1 MTKLAANEGAIAP
14 AKKRPNAAPGSRRHL
29 KGPPVEV
36 FVYRVIYG
44 RKGRGGRRE
53 YVGNVVPEIA
63 VAFAQRAGPGVYR
76 LEFRDA
82 RRWVVAV
89 RMVLVQA
96 DGSWGFVGR
105 AKRSPARR
113 KHPPPWNGRRR

>member
-1 MTKLAANEGAIAP
+1 MTALAGNEGATAP

-44 RKGRGGRRE
+44 RKGRGGQRE
-53 YVGNVVPEIA
+53 YVGNVVPNIA
-63 VAFAQRAGPGVYR
+63 VPFAQRAGRGVYR

-89 RMVLVQA
+89 RMVLVRA
-96 DGSWGFVGR
+96 DGSWSFVGR
-105 AKRSPARR
+105 AKRSPGRR
-113 KHPPPWNGRRR
+113 KHPPPWDGWRR